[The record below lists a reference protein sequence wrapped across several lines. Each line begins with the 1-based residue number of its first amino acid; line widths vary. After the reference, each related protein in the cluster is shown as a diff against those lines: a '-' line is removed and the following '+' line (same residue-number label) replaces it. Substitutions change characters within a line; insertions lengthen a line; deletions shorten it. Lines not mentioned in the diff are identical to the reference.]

1 MTAVN
6 PTPVAAVRVAGGG
19 LRHQVRG
26 ATVVWQREM
35 IRFGRDRSRIVS
47 SLVQPVLFLFVLGSG
62 LSSLIASNGDVDFR
76 TFLFPG
82 VLATSVLFTAAFSGI
97 SMVWDREFGF
107 LREMLVAPVSTT
119 AILTGKCLGGAT
131 VATLQSLIIL
141 ALAGLVGVPYN
152 LVMMAK
158 LVVLLFLMAFMIC
171 ALGLFLS
178 ARIKQVQ
185 SAMPLVQLT
194 ITPLMFLSGSLF
206 PLSNL
211 PGWLHVATT
220 VNPMTYAVE
229 PIRSTV
235 FDHLELSPAARATF
249 DPGITWGGWQVPVP
263 LQVAIVAATC
273 LILLGL
279 AVARFA
285 RTE

>member
-1 MTAVN
+1 MTATN
-6 PTPVAAVRVAGGG
+6 PTPLAEVRVPAAG
-19 LRHQVRG
+19 LAHQVRA

-47 SLVQPVLFLFVLGSG
+47 SLVQPVLFLFVLGTG
-62 LSSLIASNGDVDFR
+62 LSSLIGSSGDVDFR

-107 LREMLVAPVSTT
+107 LREMLVAPVSTVS
-119 AILTGKCLGGAT
+119 ILTGKCLGGAT

-141 ALAGLVGVPYN
+141 ALAPLVGVPYD
-152 LVMMAK
+152 LVMMVE
-158 LVVLLFLMAFMIC
+158 LVGLLFLMAFMIC

-178 ARIKQVQ
+178 ARVKQVQ

-220 VNPMTYAVE
+220 LNPMTYAVE
-229 PIRSTV
+229 PIRSVV
-235 FDHLELSPAARATF
+235 FDHLELTPAARATF
-249 DPGITWGGWQVPVP
+249 DPGIVWGSWHVPVP
-263 LQVAIVAATC
+263 VQIAIVAATC
-273 LILLGL
+273 LVLLGL

>member
-1 MTAVN
+1 
-6 PTPVAAVRVAGGG
+6 
-19 LRHQVRG
+19 
-26 ATVVWQREM
+26 
-35 IRFGRDRSRIVS
+35 
-47 SLVQPVLFLFVLGSG
+47 
-62 LSSLIASNGDVDFR
+62 
-76 TFLFPG
+76 
-82 VLATSVLFTAAFSGI
+82 
-97 SMVWDREFGF
+97 
-107 LREMLVAPVSTT
+107 
-119 AILTGKCLGGAT
+119 

-178 ARIKQVQ
+178 ARVKQVQ

-220 VNPMTYAVE
+220 LNPMTYAVE
-229 PIRSTV
+229 PIRTVV
-235 FDHLELSPAARATF
+235 FDYLDLSAAARATF
-249 DPGITWGGWQVPVP
+249 NPGITWAGWHVPVS
-263 LQVAIVAATC
+263 LQIAIVVATC

>member
-1 MTAVN
+1 MTALN
-6 PTPVAAVRVAGGG
+6 PTPVAAVRVPASG

-26 ATVVWQREM
+26 AAVVWQREM

-47 SLVQPVLFLFVLGSG
+47 SLAQPVLFLFVLGTG

-141 ALAGLVGVPYN
+141 ALAPLVGVPYN
-152 LVMMAK
+152 LVMMVK
-158 LVVLLFLMAFMIC
+158 LVGLLFLMAFMIC

-178 ARIKQVQ
+178 ARVKQVQ

-220 VNPMTYAVE
+220 LNPMTYAVE
-229 PIRSTV
+229 PIRTVV
-235 FDHLELSPAARATF
+235 FDHLDLSAAARATF
-249 DPGITWGGWQVPVP
+249 NPGITWGGWQVPVA
-263 LQVAIVAATC
+263 LQIAIVVATC
-273 LILLGL
+273 LVLLGL
-279 AVARFA
+279 AVVRFA

>member
-1 MTAVN
+1 MTAIN
-6 PTPVAAVRVAGGG
+6 PTPVAAVRVPATG

-26 ATVVWQREM
+26 AAVVWQREM

-47 SLVQPVLFLFVLGSG
+47 SLVQPVLFLFVLGTG
-62 LSSLIASNGDVDFR
+62 LSSLIAANGDVDFR

-141 ALAGLVGVPYN
+141 ALAPLVGVPYN
-152 LVMMAK
+152 LVMMVK
-158 LVVLLFLMAFMIC
+158 LVGLLFLMAFMIC

-178 ARIKQVQ
+178 ARVKQVQ

-211 PGWLHVATT
+211 PGWLHVATIL
-220 VNPMTYAVE
+220 NPMTYAVE

-235 FDHLELSPAARATF
+235 FDHLDLSSAARATF
-249 DPGITWGGWQVPVP
+249 DPGITWGGWHVPVP

-273 LILLGL
+273 LVLLGL